1 MNYYR
6 ETLRLKTQEIAQ
18 KILESEKDRISTL
31 YLDVLVPESS
41 SPVEIQELHKNGQD
55 EFLVEIPLRAE
66 DLVFPT
72 QIIDLELGTGAPPI
86 KKPDRQDLQGLEKL
100 EME

>member
-18 KILESEKDRISTL
+18 KILEIEKDRISTL

-41 SPVEIQELHKNGQD
+41 SPVEI
-55 EFLVEIPLRAE
+55 
-66 DLVFPT
+66 
-72 QIIDLELGTGAPPI
+72 
-86 KKPDRQDLQGLEKL
+86 
-100 EME
+100 